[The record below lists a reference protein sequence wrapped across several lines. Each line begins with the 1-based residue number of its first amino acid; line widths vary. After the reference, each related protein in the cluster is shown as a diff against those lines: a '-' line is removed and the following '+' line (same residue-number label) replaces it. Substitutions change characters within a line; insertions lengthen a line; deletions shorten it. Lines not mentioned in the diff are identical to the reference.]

1 MRRASVRSGLYGS
14 VLVVAGLA
22 LIDCRDASATVCQ
35 GLPPSWA
42 LSLREV
48 QSLSGASDAETEVQ
62 SLNWPESGGLIHYGM
77 NLDVGGGETFYVRAN
92 RVSWSPW

>member
-1 MRRASVRSGLYGS
+1 MAYSSTSLV
-14 VLVVAGLA
+14 VLVVGS
-22 LIDCRDASATVCQ
+22 LIMSGCKVASATVCQ

-48 QSLSGASDAETEVQ
+48 QSLSGASAAEAEVE